1 MKQWKEVCSHLK
13 YLLVIDKCLPIFFS
27 FSEGEEARDVVVEIE
42 RATRKKPFIGGYK
55 HKQSG
60 VEYHHASAQTMK
72 KQPPPSL
79 VPKYCRDTQT
89 VEQKHQVQQTTND
102 MSTQMTK
109 IGVFISNNPD
119 KLMTP
124 GKYTTADD
132 HHYMILQR
140 VSHLFIKTSFLCLC
154 FMGKYVYHTSRY
166 TKHDSTCNSMLVS
179 FRILKCQ

>member
-1 MKQWKEVCSHLK
+1 MGNIFFHKFRLFILLI
-13 YLLVIDKCLPIFFS
+13 YLL
-27 FSEGEEARDVVVEIE
+27 EGEEARDVVVEIE
-42 RATRKKPFIGGYK
+42 RATRKKPFIGGYR

-72 KQPPPSL
+72 KQPPPSS

-89 VEQKHQVQQTTND
+89 VEQKHRVQQTTND

-109 IGVFISNNPD
+109 IGVFISNVPD

-140 VSHLFIKTSFLCLC
+140 VSYQSIHAHNFFVLKPSLFIP
-154 FMGKYVYHTSRY
+154 
-166 TKHDSTCNSMLVS
+166 
-179 FRILKCQ
+179 